1 MKGLLEELWRR
12 AGCMY
17 LSDLRS
23 CSGERLRRALVSL
36 PVEPYS
42 LQEWTEAVR
51 YLTGKTKPPE
61 SKEQAVKFLLKEAAG
76 ALEEG
81 AMGKE

>member
-36 PVEPYS
+36 
-42 LQEWTEAVR
+42 
-51 YLTGKTKPPE
+51 
-61 SKEQAVKFLLKEAAG
+61 LLEEAAG

-81 AMGKE
+81 VIGKE